1 MSRADKKGGC
11 TPHTSKGAMESAED
25 KVRPGMPNKASVL
38 SEKAFTSPK
47 GKHYRI
53 IRTDEMDPY
62 DAPMSPEEQRA
73 RQDSK
78 LRPTDS

>member
-1 MSRADKKGGC
+1 MSQDDKKDARAS
-11 TPHTSKGAMESAED
+11 HASEGATESAEG
-25 KVRPGMPNKASVL
+25 KGRPGMPNKASVL

-62 DAPMSPEEQRA
+62 DAPVSHKEQRG
-73 RQDSK
+73 RQDSN
-78 LRPTDS
+78 LRPSDS

>member
-1 MSRADKKGGC
+1 MSRADKKDARAS
-11 TPHTSKGAMESAED
+11 HASKGATKSAGGKE
-25 KVRPGMPNKASVL
+25 RPGMPNKASVL

-62 DAPMSPEEQRA
+62 DAPVSPKERHA
-73 RQDSK
+73 RQD
-78 LRPTDS
+78 